1 IDVTGWPPPHTI
13 TPQPPNGDVRAMAE
27 ELGLP
32 RHLPSLSIGATLA
45 LRRLARARQQL
56 PRSGDRLLDFQL
68 VSELGRGSF
77 SRVFLA
83 RQIHLAGRRVV
94 LKITPQLDDEPA
106 TLAQLQHTNIV
117 PIYSV
122 HQAGQFQ
129 VACMPYFGSV
139 TLARVIHDLSQSGER
154 LPATGREFL

>member
-1 IDVTGWPPPHTI
+1 
-13 TPQPPNGDVRAMAE
+13 
-27 ELGLP
+27 
-32 RHLPSLSIGATLA
+32 
-45 LRRLARARQQL
+45 
-56 PRSGDRLLDFQL
+56 
-68 VSELGRGSF
+68 
-77 SRVFLA
+77 
-83 RQIHLAGRRVV
+83 VV

-154 LPATGREFL
+154 LPATGREFLAVLFEDRDENNSPLESRCSLLAPRTVMPQSSVNLERLGNLNYIDAVLWLAARIADGLDHAHERGILHCDLKPENILLTSDGQPMLL